1 MFDVC
6 IVRTTDGEEWS
17 NYLESEFTI
26 PKEDIEPAEPYKVR
40 IFSVEKDGS
49 LQLVNGS
56 EEQVENISLRQATS
70 KFLVV
75 LVTPNLIKMLHDIKN
90 LGFWN
95 YDQTNTR
102 RALFLCGIEP
112 VQLFETDDTGRTLS
126 ERFLDYSSWTKYS
139 HNNYDKLV
147 DSAFAWIKSSDPVI
161 PARKDKLTRSQN
173 VPEGKDNDDNDS
185 DDDDS
190 DYILMQKPFSD
201 EDKSSSKTSSRNIRD
216 SNSSNEL
223 DEYIHKDELRK
234 EQNRGSVYPDTYG
247 IGPIRSSSHKKSL
260 EKKKHADNSAEFT
273 LVPGEAICEVGLV
286 TKFNLK
292 LLVA

>member
-26 PKEDIEPAEPYKVR
+26 PKEDTETTEPYKVR

-49 LQLVNGS
+49 LHLVNGS
-56 EEQVENISLRQATS
+56 EEQVENITLRQATS

-75 LVTPNLIKMLHDIKN
+75 LVTPNLLKMLHDIKN
-90 LGFWN
+90 LGFRN

-147 DSAFAWIKSSDPVI
+147 DSAFAWIKSSDPII
-161 PARKDKLTRSQN
+161 PARKDLLTRSNN

-185 DDDDS
+185 DEDDN

-201 EDKSSSKTSSRNIRD
+201 EEKSSSKTSSRNIRD
-216 SNSSNEL
+216 SNSSNEI
-223 DEYIHKDELRK
+223 DEYIHKDELRR
-234 EQNRGSVYPDTYG
+234 EQTRGSRSTPSMYPDTYG
-247 IGPIRSSSHKKSL
+247 IGPVRGSSQKKTS
-260 EKKKHADNSAEFT
+260 EKKKNANKLAEFT
-273 LVPGEAICEVGLV
+273 LAPTEAICEVRLV
-286 TKFNLK
+286 RLISP
-292 LLVA
+292 